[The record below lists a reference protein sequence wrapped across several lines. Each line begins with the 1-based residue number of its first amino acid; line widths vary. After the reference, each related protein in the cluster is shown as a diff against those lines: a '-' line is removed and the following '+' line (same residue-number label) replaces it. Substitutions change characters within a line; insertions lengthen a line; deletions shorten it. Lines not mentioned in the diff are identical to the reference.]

1 MCNLALNPTFIDI
14 LLLYYIY
21 NVFDIKI
28 YYSGCFWVSQNL
40 NVIIKCHRLPQ
51 KSALSSS
58 PMIHVWIFSFFPSRT
73 PPPPPFSALVL
84 AIPTP
89 LQTFTMIAPSRVCLS
104 SLYPHHRS
112 PGEELF
118 IIAAHLWFIS
128 QGMDANSSLG
138 ACFKES
144 WISVA
149 KPNLCLQTTLNVC
162 REAPFV
168 FRAKQSSQWG
178 ASSSHLNSDSVFCFF
193 FFSLLFLSLLHPL
206 SFHFPFSHITKD
218 EQKY

>member
-1 MCNLALNPTFIDI
+1 MCNLALNPIFIGI

-40 NVIIKCHRLPQ
+40 NVIIKCQRLPQ

-73 PPPPPFSALVL
+73 PPHPPSVHLFLQSQ
-84 AIPTP
+84 P
-89 LQTFTMIAPSRVCLS
+89 LFKLLLWFAPSRVCLS

-149 KPNLCLQTTLNVC
+149 KPNLCLQTTRNVC

-178 ASSSHLNSDSVFCFF
+178 ASSSHLNSDSVSCFF
-193 FFSLLFLSLLHPL
+193 LLLFLSLLHPL
-206 SFHFPFSHITKD
+206 SFLFLFSHITKD

>member
-1 MCNLALNPTFIDI
+1 M
-14 LLLYYIY
+14 LLY
-21 NVFDIKI
+21 NV
-28 YYSGCFWVSQNL
+28 
-40 NVIIKCHRLPQ
+40 NVYLRKVLFQVVPWFMFE
-51 KSALSSS
+51 SF
-58 PMIHVWIFSFFPSRT
+58 PFFPSRT
-73 PPPPPFSALVL
+73 PPPHPPPPPPFSALVL

-128 QGMDANSSLG
+128 QGIDANSSLG

-149 KPNLCLQTTLNVC
+149 KPNLCLQTTRNMFAGKHLLYSGQSNHPNGERLHLISILTVS
-162 REAPFV
+162 PV
-168 FRAKQSSQWG
+168 FF
-178 ASSSHLNSDSVFCFF
+178 L
-193 FFSLLFLSLLHPL
+193 LLFLSLLHPL
-206 SFHFPFSHITKD
+206 SFLFLFSHITKD

>member
-1 MCNLALNPTFIDI
+1 
-14 LLLYYIY
+14 
-21 NVFDIKI
+21 
-28 YYSGCFWVSQNL
+28 
-40 NVIIKCHRLPQ
+40 
-51 KSALSSS
+51 
-58 PMIHVWIFSFFPSRT
+58 
-73 PPPPPFSALVL
+73 
-84 AIPTP
+84 
-89 LQTFTMIAPSRVCLS
+89 MIAPSRVCLS

-149 KPNLCLQTTLNVC
+149 KPNLCLQTTRNVC

-178 ASSSHLNSDSVFCFF
+178 ASSSHLNSDSVSCFF
-193 FFSLLFLSLLHPL
+193 FFYCYFSLSRTLCLSFFYSVISPKMNRSIKDTFSECLSPAEKAMSPQYEVRVASAAHRLSLRMKMNL
-206 SFHFPFSHITKD
+206 
-218 EQKY
+218 